1 MKFVDEAEITV
12 IAGNGGNG
20 CASFRREKFIPL
32 GGPNGG
38 DGGNGGSVWV
48 KADENLNTLVDF
60 RHQRQFRAARGAN
73 GLSSQKYGRAGADV
87 VIRVPRSDEHTSELT
102 SLMRTS

>member
-48 KADENLNTLVDF
+48 QDDENLNTLVDF
-60 RHQRQFRAARGAN
+60 HHQRQFRAERGEN
-73 GLSSQKYGRAGADV
+73 GMRNKKYGRAGHASA
-87 VIRVPRSDEHTSELT
+87 IRVAVGTPVYQD
-102 SLMRTS
+102 